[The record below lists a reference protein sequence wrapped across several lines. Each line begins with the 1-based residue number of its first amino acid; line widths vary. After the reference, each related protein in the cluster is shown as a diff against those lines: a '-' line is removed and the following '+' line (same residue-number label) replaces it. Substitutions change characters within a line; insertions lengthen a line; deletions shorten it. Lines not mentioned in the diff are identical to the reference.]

1 MIERAAQAAL
11 FIRAL
16 LETFL
21 VPATNMPALADIL
34 CQS

>member
-11 FIRAL
+11 AIRAL

-21 VPATNMPALADIL
+21 DPATNPPGFADIL
-34 CQS
+34 CVN